1 MRAKTTKNKTKSH
14 ALTAENMRLI
24 VAGIGYSLTELSSCM
39 GIPYRTIQDYYYGKR
54 SISAEFADRLR
65 AECKKIVQIR
75 AEVLAGI
82 EAEAAKVPMIQGVP
96 FADV

>member
-1 MRAKTTKNKTKSH
+1 MRTKSDKNTTKLH
-14 ALTAENMRLI
+14 ALTPENMRLI
-24 VAGIGYSLTELSSCM
+24 VSGIGYSLAELSACM

-54 SISAEFADRLR
+54 GIPVSFSDKLREESA
-65 AECKKIVQIR
+65 KIIKIR
-75 AEVLAGI
+75 SEVMAGI